1 MPSGLQRI
9 SRIALRDQVLD
20 SIRNAIIRGTLKASE
35 KIPEEELATQLGV
48 SRTPIREAIR
58 MLEQQGIVQVRP
70 KEGTYV
76 ASFGLEEVK
85 DGLQVRLALEELALR
100 QSIERL
106 SGHEWSRHCDRLQKL
121 LESMFDAAEEVDAV
135 KSIELDIEWHDRMI
149 EASRNQSL
157 SRTWRLTGLSN
168 LVWSLEY
175 RQYPVTSEQLKAYA
189 ESHEELLSVL
199 RTRDKSACGEA
210 IRLHNRKKFQNLNPD
225 SA

>member
-1 MPSGLQRI
+1 MPRGLQRI

-35 KIPEEELATQLGV
+35 KIPEEELATRLGV

-58 MLEQQGIVQVRP
+58 ILEQQGIVRVRP

-76 ASFGLEEVK
+76 ASFGSEEVE

-106 SGHEWSRHCDRLQKL
+106 SSQEWSKHCDRLQKL
-121 LESMFDAAEEVDAV
+121 LDSMFDAAEKVDAV
-135 KSIELDIEWHDRMI
+135 KSIELDIEWHDRTI

-157 SRTWRLTGLSN
+157 SRAWKLTGLSN

-175 RQYPVTSEQLKAYA
+175 SQYPVTSEQLKIYA

-199 RTRDKSACGEA
+199 RTRDQSACAEA
-210 IRLHNRKKFQNLNPD
+210 IRLHNRRKFENLSPD